1 MATNTLEL
9 SSTINQHYK
18 YDTAGKTPT
27 QIQSELRK
35 KGLQGFVVKVSGR
48 KVTMKVMEQ
57 HIKSNRGCM
66 R

>member
-1 MATNTLEL
+1 MTTNTLEL
-9 SSTINQHYK
+9 SSTINQRYK

-35 KGLQGFVVKVSGR
+35 KGVHGFVVKVSVR
-48 KVTMKVMEQ
+48 KVTMKVKGE
-57 HIKSNRGCM
+57 HIKSNKECM

>member
-9 SSTINQHYK
+9 SSAINQRYK

-35 KGLQGFVVKVSGR
+35 KGLQGFVVKVAGR